1 MTKIRGKQLR
11 NLSGIFFREK
21 IGDKWE
27 NVCFEE
33 CSDEKQKEILSHKDT
48 EFVRG
53 IALHL
58 AKTINE
64 IGDQFNLQK

>member
-1 MTKIRGKQLR
+1 MTKIPRKELR

-33 CSDEKQKEILSHKDT
+33 CSEEKQREILSHKDT
-48 EFVRG
+48 EFVKS

>member
-1 MTKIRGKQLR
+1 MTNTTKKELR

-21 IGDKWE
+21 IDNKWE
-27 NVCFEE
+27 NICFEE
-33 CSDEKQKEILSHKDT
+33 CSEEKQKEILFNKDT
-48 EFVRG
+48 EFVKS

-64 IGDQFNLQK
+64 IGDQFYLQK

>member
-1 MTKIRGKQLR
+1 M
-11 NLSGIFFREK
+11 SGIFFREK
-21 IGDKWE
+21 IGDNWE
-27 NVCFEE
+27 NICFEE
-33 CSDEKQKEILSHKDT
+33 CSEEKQKEILSNKDT
-48 EFVRG
+48 EFVKS